1 MFKNIQKQTAI
12 LSGIIGAIFAIWLIN
27 LINEKNK
34 DEYDNIKMTPKNI
47 LTLAMELIKTVRNF
61 LYTMDNK

>member
-47 LTLAMELIKTVRNF
+47 LNLAMELIKTVRNF

>member
-1 MFKNIQKQTAI
+1 MFKNTQKQTTI

-47 LTLAMELIKTVRNF
+47 LNLAMELIKTVRNF